1 MQHIT
6 LFNTLSGKEEP
17 IIPINEGKISIYACG
32 PTVYDIPHIGNARSN
47 VFYDLLF
54 RIFRSMYK
62 DVTYVRNITDVDDK
76 IIARATLENTTCEEL
91 SARITKAFH
100 EDLSSLNCLEPTH
113 EPKATEYISQIVAL
127 IKELRTNGFAYE
139 ASGEWL
145 FSVAKYQDYGK
156 LSNKKLEDLIA
167 GARIEVKNHKNA
179 PEDFVLWKTVPEN
192 EYGFQTELGFGR
204 PGWHIECS
212 AMSTTLLGENFDIHG
227 GGIDLQFPHHENEI
241 AQSVCA
247 KKGSSFAKYWVHNG
261 FLKVNGEKMSKS
273 LGNFL
278 TVREA
283 FKDCDPLALRLCL
296 LATHY
301 RKPLDFN
308 THSLETAKLNIAK
321 FKKTLMEFETL
332 IEKKQNIR
340 IDEIP
345 QNAAESLMA
354 NVNISKYLA
363 IMHAM
368 PKDIKNT
375 VTDLAHK
382 KMLAQQFWNMGALI
396 GIFI

>member
-1 MQHIT
+1 MKIT
-6 LFNTLSGKEEP
+6 LFNTLSGKEEEITP
-17 IIPINEGKISIYACG
+17 IQEGKVSIYACG

-54 RIFRSMYK
+54 RIFRSMYS

-91 SARITKAFH
+91 STRITKAFH
-100 EDLSSLNCLEPTH
+100 EDLFALNCLEPTH
-113 EPKATEYISQIVAL
+113 EPKATEYIPQIIAL
-127 IKELRTNGFAYE
+127 IKELHTNGFAYE

-167 GARIEVKNHKNA
+167 GARIEIKNHKHA
-179 PEDFVLWKTVPEN
+179 PEDFVLWKTVPKN

-204 PGWHIECS
+204 PGWHIEWS
-212 AMSTTLLGENFDIHG
+212 AMSTTLLGKNFDIHG

-321 FKKTLMEFETL
+321 FNKALKENEGLFA
-332 IEKKQNIR
+332 KKQNIR